1 MLFFPYLIFLIFV
14 RNKQYCI
21 TYDITNDLI
30 TDYIVFLVSPSIP
43 HSVASIFSVFQSYDC
58 NFLISILY
66 ERQRL
71 SSSQNSSSY
80 TEPLPKETAN

>member
-1 MLFFPYLIFLIFV
+1 M

-21 TYDITNDLI
+21 TYDIANDLI